1 MAATLVAVA
10 IVGVIFVSGSSANLA
25 PSTFEGNDGNLVVN
39 SRHRLGQLPDQL
51 RPTKVG
57 CLVDTPSG
65 SSDNAFGQ
73 GTAEDDTNVT
83 IVDGSIPPN
92 KNDLT
97 RSYIASEVVGGNN
110 YLYLA
115 WERAFNTGSANIDF
129 ELNQNPTPGFDGST
143 RPVRTQPHRRAT
155 S

>member
-39 SRHRLGQLPDQL
+39 TGTDWASFPINCGA
-51 RPTKVG
+51 TKVG

-83 IVDGSIPPN
+83 VVDGSIPPN

-97 RSYIASEVVGGNN
+97 RSYIASEVVGGNT
-110 YLYLA
+110 YSTS
-115 WERAFNTGSANIDF
+115 RGSA
-129 ELNQNPTPGFDGST
+129 PSTPVARTST
-143 RPVRTQPHRRAT
+143 
-155 S
+155 SS